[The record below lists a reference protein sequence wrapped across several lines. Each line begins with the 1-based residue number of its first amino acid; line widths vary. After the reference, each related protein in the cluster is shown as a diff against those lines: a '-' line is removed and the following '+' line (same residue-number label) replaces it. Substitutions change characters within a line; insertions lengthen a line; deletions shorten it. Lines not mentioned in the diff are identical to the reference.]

1 MQLAIPVDDMDR
13 EQLETR
19 AICIILHRAGRS
31 DLKAVSESFSK
42 IANVREIILH

>member
-31 DLKAVSESFSK
+31 DLKAVCLRVSVK
-42 IANVREIILH
+42 